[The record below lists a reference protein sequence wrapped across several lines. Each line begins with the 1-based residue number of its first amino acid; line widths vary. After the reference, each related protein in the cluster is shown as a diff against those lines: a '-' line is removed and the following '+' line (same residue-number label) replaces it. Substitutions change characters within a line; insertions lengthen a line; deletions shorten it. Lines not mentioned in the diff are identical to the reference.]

1 MKTVFNCV
9 QNKQLSGKFI
19 QSIICINL
27 TFVGLCN
34 ILIKMAVSY
43 KMRKK
48 EKCVR
53 SKVKLN
59 TFFLESLTL
68 RNWGYSRCLKKH
80 SEKKEDKNKLNN
92 KMI

>member
-1 MKTVFNCV
+1 MTV
-9 QNKQLSGKFI
+9 
-19 QSIICINL
+19 
-27 TFVGLCN
+27 T
-34 ILIKMAVSY
+34 Y

-48 EKCVR
+48 EKYVA

-59 TFFLESLTL
+59 TIFLESLTL
-68 RNWGYSRCLKKH
+68 RNWGYSRCLEKH